1 MAAARYRIISDLHF
15 ADQASRVT
23 ELAQLAPL
31 LDDTDQLICNGDTM
45 DTRPGPAP
53 DTTAATLDTLQSFV
67 RAAGIPVQFITGNH
81 DPDISDRHFALL
93 AGEKVLLT
101 HGDILYDSIVP
112 WGRDAALAGEFVRE
126 LRNSASTRPHDL
138 RSLLQ
143 IHRDSARRIPQR
155 HQAERDG
162 LKYLA
167 SFLGDTLWPLDRV
180 WRILKAWR
188 QMPALAHAL
197 LETHCPDARFLII
210 GHTHRPGIWPLA
222 NGAVLI
228 NTGSFC
234 PPTGRQLV
242 DLTATELLVRR
253 IEQRRRDFHAGRVIA
268 RFALTPGR
276 SSVMPLS

>member
-1 MAAARYRIISDLHF
+1 MAASRIRIISDLHY

-31 LDDTDQLICNGDTM
+31 LDGTDQLICNGDTM
-45 DTRPGPAP
+45 DTRPGPEPA
-53 DTTAATLDTLQSFV
+53 TTVATLDALQSFV
-67 RAAGIPVQFITGNH
+67 RAAGMPVNFITGNH

-93 AGEKVLLT
+93 AEGAVLLT

-126 LRNSASTRPHDL
+126 LRNSAPTRPHNL
-138 RSLLQ
+138 LSLLE

-167 SFLGDTLWPLDRV
+167 GFLGDTLWPLDRV
-180 WRILKAWR
+180 WRILRAWR
-188 QMPALAHAL
+188 QMPGLAQGL
-197 LETHCPDARFLII
+197 LETHCPDTRFLII

-234 PPTGRQLV
+234 PPTGRLLV
-242 DLTATELLVRR
+242 DLTPKELLVRR

-276 SSVMPLS
+276 DSAMPLS

>member
-1 MAAARYRIISDLHF
+1 MVASRIRIISDVHY

-23 ELAQLAPL
+23 QLAQLAPL
-31 LDDTDQLICNGDTM
+31 LDGIDQLICNGDTM
-45 DTRPGPAP
+45 DTRPGPEPAA
-53 DTTAATLDTLQSFV
+53 TAAALEAVKAFA
-67 RAAGIPVQFITGNH
+67 RNAGVPVNFITGNH

-93 AGEKVLLT
+93 AEGAVLLT

-112 WGRDAALAGEFVRE
+112 WGRDAAIAGEFVCEMRKTAPTH
-126 LRNSASTRPHDL
+126 RHDL
-138 RSLLQ
+138 LSLLQ
-143 IHRDSARRIPQR
+143 IHRHAASRIPQR
-155 HQAERDG
+155 RQAERDG

-188 QMPALAHAL
+188 QMPVLAQAL
-197 LETHCPDARFLII
+197 LEAHCPEARFLII

-228 NTGSFC
+228 NTGAFC
-234 PPTGRQLV
+234 PPIGRLLV
-242 DLTATELLVRR
+242 DLTPTELLVRR
-253 IEQRRRDFHAGRVIA
+253 IGQRRQDFHAGRVIA

-276 SSVMPLS
+276 DSAMPVS